1 MNVQKYFSMNPA
13 FPHPDDENEGDA
25 LPMAD
30 AVAWAVRVLRDPN
43 AGSFE
48 RGRAAAELL
57 IAFEALEVPNA

>member
-1 MNVQKYFSMNPA
+1 MNIAQYFTVNPSL
-13 FPHPDDENEGDA
+13 PHPDADNDGET

-48 RGRAAAELL
+48 RSRAAAELL
-57 IAFEALEVPNA
+57 MSFEALEG

>member
-1 MNVQKYFSMNPA
+1 MNLSQYFTVNPS
-13 FPHPDDENEGDA
+13 FPHPDTVSEGDI

-48 RGRAAAELL
+48 RARAATELEL
-57 IAFEALEVPNA
+57 SFEQLEG